1 MKNIKN
7 EQNGFTLV
15 EIVIAVALV
24 GVLSIV
30 ALPKIMGV
38 STDARQAS
46 VEAAAAVLSSISTN
60 NYIARSADISKGLT
74 SINCGSLVTLLD
86 GGAMDS
92 DFALDDATVTVAADG
107 TVACKL
113 NSVALPV
120 VFANFTQRG
129 VL

>member
-1 MKNIKN
+1 MKNIKI

-15 EIVIAVALV
+15 ELVIAVALV

-46 VEAAAAVLSSISTN
+46 VEAAAAVLSGISTN

-74 SINCGSLVTLLD
+74 SINCGSLVTLMA
-86 GGAMDS
+86 GGAMDA
-92 DFALDDATVTVAADG
+92 DFALDDSAVAVAADG
-107 TVACKL
+107 TVDCKL

>member
-15 EIVIAVALV
+15 ELVIAVALV

-46 VEAAAAVLSSISTN
+46 VNAAAAVLSSISTN
-60 NYIARSADISKGLT
+60 NYIARSADITKGLT
-74 SINCGSLVTLLD
+74 TVNCGSLVTLMD
-86 GGAMDS
+86 GGVMDS
-92 DFALDDATVTVAADG
+92 DFAFGDSAATTAAG
-107 TVACKL
+107 VLTSCVL
-113 NSVALPV
+113 NTTALPV
-120 VFANFTQRG
+120 LTANFTQRG

>member
-15 EIVIAVALV
+15 ELVIAVALV

-46 VEAAAAVLSSISTN
+46 VEAAAAVLSGISTN

-74 SINCGSLVTLLD
+74 AVNCGSLVTLLD
-86 GGAMDS
+86 GGIGS
-92 DFALDDATVTVAADG
+92 DFALGDAATTVAED
-107 TVACKL
+107 VSQNCIL
-113 NSVALPV
+113 NTVALPV
-120 VFANFTQRG
+120 LTANFVQRG

>member
-1 MKNIKN
+1 MKNLKN

-15 EIVIAVALV
+15 ELVIAVALV

-46 VEAAAAVLSSISTN
+46 VEAAAAVLSGISTN
-60 NYIARSADISKGLT
+60 NYIARSADITKGLT
-74 SINCGSLVTLLD
+74 SINCGSLVTLMA
-86 GGAMDS
+86 GGVMDA
-92 DFALDDATVTVAADG
+92 DFALDDSTVTVAADA
-107 TVACKL
+107 TVDCKL